1 VTAHPCGT
9 ASFATRAGDR
19 RRLINQENGIAMSIG
34 QKMRHKAETAK
45 GATKKFVGRLTG
57 NRRMTAEGRTSQ
69 TKGNL
74 QQAMDRVKDAFK
86 R

>member
-1 VTAHPCGT
+1 
-9 ASFATRAGDR
+9 
-19 RRLINQENGIAMSIG
+19 MSIR

-45 GATKKFVGRLTG
+45 GTTKKFIGRLTG
-57 NRRMTAEGRTSQ
+57 NRRLTAEGRASQ

-74 QQAMDRVKDAFK
+74 QQVMDRVKDAFK